1 MEKLLHYVWKHRILP
16 LKTLQTLDK
25 QNVEVL
31 DPGQHNT
38 HQGPDFFNAK
48 IKMGGTVWAGNVEL
62 HLKASDWFAHGHQQD
77 AAYNN
82 TILHVVLNA
91 DAEAI
96 TEDGHRPLTVQMDM
110 PRELLLRYQE
120 LCSTDDYPRCHRI
133 VPRIHPLKVHSWM
146 DALLAERMEER
157 ARRVLERV
165 KQMDGDWE
173 RATFVTLSRNFGF
186 GLNGDAYEMWA
197 KRIPLQAA
205 AKHRDNLFQIQALFL
220 GMANLTDKPEKADAF
235 AQEYAFLSHKFELSE
250 PLPAEMWKYLRTRP
264 SNFPHVRIMQLA
276 RIYVSGKAQLHRLL
290 QVTDVKTLHDCLLE
304 GSLSPASR
312 NLIIINTVV
321 PLLYAYGM
329 AHQDE
334 ALKDKAT
341 NLLTQLPAEN
351 NFIIRQWKE
360 CGLTVKSAAD
370 SQALIQLKREYCDRM
385 DCLRCRFGYENLKQ

>member
-1 MEKLLHYVWKHRILP
+1 
-16 LKTLQTLDK
+16 
-25 QNVEVL
+25 
-31 DPGQHNT
+31 
-38 HQGPDFFNAK
+38 
-48 IKMGGTVWAGNVEL
+48 
-62 HLKASDWFAHGHQQD
+62 
-77 AAYNN
+77 
-82 TILHVVLNA
+82 
-91 DAEAI
+91 
-96 TEDGHRPLTVQMDM
+96 
-110 PRELLLRYQE
+110 
-120 LCSTDDYPRCHRI
+120 
-133 VPRIHPLKVHSWM
+133 
-146 DALLAERMEER
+146 
-157 ARRVLERV
+157 
-165 KQMDGDWE
+165 
-173 RATFVTLSRNFGF
+173 
-186 GLNGDAYEMWA
+186 MWA

-220 GMANLTDKPEKADAF
+220 GMANLTDKPEKAEAF
-235 AQEYAFLSHKFELSE
+235 AQEYAFLSHKFELPE

-329 AHQDE
+329 AHQGE
-334 ALKDKAT
+334 VLKDKAT
-341 NLLTQLPAEN
+341 DLLTQLPAEN
-351 NFIIRQWKE
+351 NFIIRQWKT